1 MKNYLR
7 ICTEEE
13 VLTNTFSPITICFV
27 KDEDI
32 VRFPA
37 PNGFDTMDLSDGI
50 WQCADGDFLIKD

>member
-37 PNGFDTMDLSDGI
+37 PNGFDTMDSSDGI
-50 WQCADGDFLIKD
+50 